1 MICLCNPVPIIA
13 DYFKLSTFACC
24 GHVRWSRRVLIC
36 SQNWLTPEELY
47 CYQEKMMKSLIMKY
61 FKFLLSKTSSMIKPS
76 IWNKKISIAIYLLER
91 LIFFNAT
98 DLRKLTLKALTEFSC
113 IIDMCII
120 FAFKNEMK
128 VRISFSENLI

>member
-1 MICLCNPVPIIA
+1 MLPRENDEILNNEIFQVFIVKNEQYDQTI
-13 DYFKLSTFACC
+13 D
-24 GHVRWSRRVLIC
+24 
-36 SQNWLTPEELY
+36 
-47 CYQEKMMKSLIMKY
+47 
-61 FKFLLSKTSSMIKPS
+61 
-76 IWNKKISIAIYLLER
+76 LEQKNFNSHLPFR
-91 LIFFNAT
+91 AVDFFNAT